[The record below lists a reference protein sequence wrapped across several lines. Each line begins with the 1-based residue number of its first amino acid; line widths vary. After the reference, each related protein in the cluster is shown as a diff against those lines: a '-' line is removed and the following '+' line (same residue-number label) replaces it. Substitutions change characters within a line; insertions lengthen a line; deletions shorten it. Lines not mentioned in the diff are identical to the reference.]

1 MADTLHGRPLQAAA
15 VFGSRPCLLAALLTQ
30 GTARLAV
37 SSRCMDNGVLPSQST
52 TWGCRTYF
60 MSRMRGG
67 VQFVPLLPRLLL
79 FPIFFSIFFFFF
91 FCFLL
96 LYLCL
101 LIIYTRLRESNQ
113 ESLISWFFGIAGKDG
128 PPTIRC
134 TPPNLRWGWP
144 RSTLGSTSVSSIA
157 FLLGLCDH

>member
-1 MADTLHGRPLQAAA
+1 MHYAARHWGSGESESTGWVFRVGNRVADTLHGRPLQAAA

-91 FCFLL
+91 SSLPFASFCSISVFSS
-96 LYLCL
+96 
-101 LIIYTRLRESNQ
+101 YTLVCGRV
-113 ESLISWFFGIAGKDG
+113 IKK
-128 PPTIRC
+128 P
-134 TPPNLRWGWP
+134 
-144 RSTLGSTSVSSIA
+144 
-157 FLLGLCDH
+157 